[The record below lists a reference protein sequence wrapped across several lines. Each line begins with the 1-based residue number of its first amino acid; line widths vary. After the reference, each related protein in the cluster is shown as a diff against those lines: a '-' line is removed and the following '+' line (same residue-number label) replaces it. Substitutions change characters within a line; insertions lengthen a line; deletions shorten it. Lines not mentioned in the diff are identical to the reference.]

1 MEGECHPVAQRTFYQ
16 PSKGGWFC
24 LNYLLCLKR
33 ATREYNTYITYTFT
47 FNYYYFPPGNRPAHA
62 HIKGGWPGPD
72 TIHNGGHIQKKKL
85 SGTNARAFRM
95 RYSAFTENNGILHL
109 SAHAYDQRYI
119 IYTCTVLCVRYGW
132 IR

>member
-1 MEGECHPVAQRTFYQ
+1 MAFTTDWSSSAPRGEQLCNRPFRLNEQLANIIRTLRMQVRIIIIIFH
-16 PSKGGWFC
+16 
-24 LNYLLCLKR
+24 
-33 ATREYNTYITYTFT
+33 
-47 FNYYYFPPGNRPAHA
+47 PAHA

-72 TIHNGGHIQKKKL
+72 TIHNGGHIQNKKL

-109 SAHAYDQRYI
+109 SAHADDQRYI
-119 IYTCTVLCVRYGW
+119 YTYTVLCVRYGW